1 MPKVHNKILKYN
13 QEQKSIKLPFVI
25 YSKIES
31 LLEKMHTC
39 GSNKKK
45 IFISEMKNYI
55 CGYPLFMHCLFD
67 TTKILYEKVLS
78 RSKRV
83 HSRSNKL

>member
-45 IFISEMKNYI
+45 YSYQK
-55 CGYPLFMHCLFD
+55 
-67 TTKILYEKVLS
+67 
-78 RSKRV
+78 
-83 HSRSNKL
+83 